1 MLLVDFQDWSYV
13 YRPPSMW
20 KVANSN
26 KYAPLPILPSQ
37 TMTTLYLPAPYRP
50 SVTMN
55 PSPVNPSNPSGM
67 ETASTSGRSL
77 LPTLIRPFNR
87 IPMAPPVPHFP
98 RGVPPAPFSP
108 ISSSPYL
115 EGPHQ
120 SIFFFFFFF
129 LVVCSLVFQFISL
142 MFISSFQLIS

>member
-1 MLLVDFQDWSYV
+1 MLLMDCHQDWSYV
-13 YRPPSMW
+13 YRPPPMW

-37 TMTTLYLPAPYRP
+37 TMTTLFLPAPYRP

-55 PSPVNPSNPSGM
+55 PSPVNPSNPSGL
-67 ETASTSGRSL
+67 ETSTTSGRSL

-98 RGVPPAPFSP
+98 RGVPSAPFSP
-108 ISSSPYL
+108 ISPSTYL
-115 EGPHQ
+115 EG
-120 SIFFFFFFF
+120 SSNTISFT
-129 LVVCSLVFQFISL
+129 FI
-142 MFISSFQLIS
+142 